1 MEIVVHNKKS
11 LFQQKFLKKLY
22 HLNRNSQFRSVMQKM
37 IQLAI
42 RSQSRTKKS
51 ESDSQCF

>member
-1 MEIVVHNKKS
+1 
-11 LFQQKFLKKLY
+11 
-22 HLNRNSQFRSVMQKM
+22 MQKM

>member
-1 MEIVVHNKKS
+1 
-11 LFQQKFLKKLY
+11 
-22 HLNRNSQFRSVMQKM
+22 MQKM

-51 ESDSQCF
+51 DSDSQCF